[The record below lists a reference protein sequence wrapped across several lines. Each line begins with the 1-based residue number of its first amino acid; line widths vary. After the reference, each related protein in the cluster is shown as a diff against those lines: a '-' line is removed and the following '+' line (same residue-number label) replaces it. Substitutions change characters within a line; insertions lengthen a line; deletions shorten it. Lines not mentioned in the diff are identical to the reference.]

1 MAKYKVSVES
11 SKSVEEAFAYMADL
25 RNFAN
30 WDPGVLTVTQV
41 AGDGAGPES
50 SFDVA
55 VKSVGGGTVLRYE
68 TVEYD
73 EPGNLLVEARN
84 SKFTSIDRI
93 TVVAKGEGS
102 IVTYSAE
109 LLLNGCLSPLNPLLG
124 LVFNRIGDRAAAG
137 LRRVLA

>member
-1 MAKYKVSVES
+1 MSKYKVSVES
-11 SKSVEEAFAYMADL
+11 SKSVEEAFAYMSDL
-25 RNFAN
+25 RNFAS
-30 WDPGVLTVTQV
+30 WDPGVLAVTQV
-41 AGDGAGPES
+41 AGDGGGPES

-124 LVFNRIGDRAAAG
+124 LVFNRIGDRAAVG

>member
-1 MAKYKVSVES
+1 MAKYTVSVES

-55 VKSVGGGTVLRYE
+55 VKSVGGGTVLRYK
-68 TVEYD
+68 TVEYG
-73 EPGNLLVEARN
+73 EPSNLLVEARN

-93 TVVAKGEGS
+93 TIVAKDQGS

-109 LLLNGCLSPLNPLLG
+109 LLLNGWLSPFNPLLG
-124 LVFNRIGDRAAAG
+124 LVFDRIGDRAAAG

>member
-1 MAKYKVSVES
+1 MAKYTVSVES

-41 AGDGAGPES
+41 AGDGAGLGS

-68 TVEYD
+68 TLEYD

-93 TVVAKGEGS
+93 TVVAKDEGS
-102 IVTYSAE
+102 IITYAAE

>member
-1 MAKYKVSVES
+1 MSKYTVSVES

-41 AGDGAGPES
+41 AGDGGGPGS
-50 SFDVA
+50 IFDVA

-73 EPGNLLVEARN
+73 QPGNLLVEARN
-84 SKFTSIDRI
+84 SRFTSIDRI
-93 TVVAKGEGS
+93 TVVAKDEGS

-109 LLLNGCLSPLNPLLG
+109 LLLNGCLSLLNPLLG
-124 LVFNRIGDRAAAG
+124 LVFNRIGDRAAVG

>member
-1 MAKYKVSVES
+1 MSKYHVSVES
-11 SKSVEEAFAYMADL
+11 PKSVDEAFAYMADL

-30 WDPGVLTVTQV
+30 WDPGVLSVVQV

-50 SFDVA
+50 SFDVT

-73 EPGNLLVEARN
+73 EPGNLLVKARN
-84 SKFTSIDRI
+84 ANFTSIDRI
-93 TVVAKGEGS
+93 TIVPKGEGS
-102 IVTYSAE
+102 LVTYSAE
-109 LLLNGCLSPLNPLLG
+109 LLLNGWLSPLNPLLG
-124 LVFNRIGDRAAAG
+124 LVFDRIGDRAAVG

>member
-73 EPGNLLVEARN
+73 KPGNLLVEARN

-102 IVTYSAE
+102 IVTYAAE

>member
-1 MAKYKVSVES
+1 MAKYTVSVES

-73 EPGNLLVEARN
+73 EPSNLLVEARN

-93 TVVAKGEGS
+93 TIVANDEGS
-102 IVTYSAE
+102 IVTYAAE

-124 LVFNRIGDRAAAG
+124 LVFNRIGDRAAVG

>member
-41 AGDGAGPES
+41 AGDGGGPES

-102 IVTYSAE
+102 MVTYSAE

>member
-68 TVEYD
+68 TVECD

-124 LVFNRIGDRAAAG
+124 LVFNRIGDRAAVG

>member
-1 MAKYKVSVES
+1 VSVES

-102 IVTYSAE
+102 MVTYSAE

-124 LVFNRIGDRAAAG
+124 LVFNRIGDRAAVG

>member
-1 MAKYKVSVES
+1 MAKYTVSVES

-41 AGDGAGPES
+41 AGDGAGLGS

-93 TVVAKGEGS
+93 TVVAKDEGS
-102 IVTYSAE
+102 IVTYAAE
-109 LLLNGCLSPLNPLLG
+109 LLLNGCLSPRNPWLG
-124 LVFNRIGDRAAAG
+124 WVFNRIGDRAAAG
-137 LRRVLA
+137 LRRVLT

>member
-1 MAKYKVSVES
+1 MAKYTVSVES
-11 SKSVEEAFAYMADL
+11 SKPVEEAFAYMADL

-41 AGDGAGPES
+41 AGDGAGLGS

-68 TVEYD
+68 TLEYD

-93 TVVAKGEGS
+93 TVVAKDKGS
-102 IVTYSAE
+102 IVTYAAE

>member
-93 TVVAKGEGS
+93 TVVAKDEGS
-102 IVTYSAE
+102 MVTYSAE

-124 LVFNRIGDRAAAG
+124 LVFNRIGDRAAVG

>member
-1 MAKYKVSVES
+1 MSKYTVSVES
-11 SKSVEEAFAYMADL
+11 SKSVEDAFAYMADL

-55 VKSVGGGTVLRYE
+55 VKSVGGGTVLRYK

-73 EPGNLLVEARN
+73 QPGNLLVKAQN

-93 TVVAKGEGS
+93 TIVARGEGS

-109 LLLNGCLSPLNPLLG
+109 LLLNGWLSPFNPLLG
-124 LVFNRIGDRAAAG
+124 LVFDRIGDRAAAG

>member
-1 MAKYKVSVES
+1 MAKYTVSVES

-93 TVVAKGEGS
+93 TVVAKDEGS

>member
-41 AGDGAGPES
+41 AGDGAGLGS

-68 TVEYD
+68 TLEYD

-93 TVVAKGEGS
+93 TVVAKDKGS
-102 IVTYSAE
+102 IVTYAAE
-109 LLLNGCLSPLNPLLG
+109 LLLKGCLSPLNPLLG

>member
-1 MAKYKVSVES
+1 
-11 SKSVEEAFAYMADL
+11 MADL
-25 RNFAN
+25 RNFAK

-41 AGDGAGPES
+41 AGDGAGLGS

-68 TVEYD
+68 TLEYD

-93 TVVAKGEGS
+93 TVVAKDEGS
-102 IVTYSAE
+102 IITYAAE

>member
-1 MAKYKVSVES
+1 MAKYTVSVES

-41 AGDGAGPES
+41 AGDGAGLGS

-68 TVEYD
+68 TLEYD

-93 TVVAKGEGS
+93 TVVAKDEGS
-102 IVTYSAE
+102 IVTYAAE

-124 LVFNRIGDRAAAG
+124 LVFNRIGDRAAVG

>member
-1 MAKYKVSVES
+1 MAKYMVSVES

-73 EPGNLLVEARN
+73 EPSNLLVEARN

-93 TVVAKGEGS
+93 TIVAKDQVS

-124 LVFNRIGDRAAAG
+124 FVFNRIGDRAAVG

>member
-73 EPGNLLVEARN
+73 KPGNLLVEARN

-93 TVVAKGEGS
+93 TVVAKDEGS
-102 IVTYSAE
+102 IVTYAAE

>member
-1 MAKYKVSVES
+1 MS
-11 SKSVEEAFAYMADL
+11 DL
-25 RNFAN
+25 RNFAS

-41 AGDGAGPES
+41 AGDGGGPES
-50 SFDVA
+50 IFDVA

-124 LVFNRIGDRAAAG
+124 LVFNRIGDRAAVG

>member
-1 MAKYKVSVES
+1 MAKYTVSVES

-25 RNFAN
+25 RNFAK

-41 AGDGAGPES
+41 AGDGAGLGS

-68 TVEYD
+68 TLEYD

-93 TVVAKGEGS
+93 TVVAKDKGS
-102 IVTYSAE
+102 IVTYAAE

>member
-1 MAKYKVSVES
+1 MAKYTVSVES

-25 RNFAN
+25 RNFTN

-68 TVEYD
+68 TLEYD

-93 TVVAKGEGS
+93 TVVAKDEGS
-102 IVTYSAE
+102 IVTYAAE

>member
-1 MAKYKVSVES
+1 MSKYKVSVES
-11 SKSVEEAFAYMADL
+11 SKSVEEAFAYMSDL
-25 RNFAN
+25 RNFAS

-41 AGDGAGPES
+41 AGDGGGPES

-55 VKSVGGGTVLRYE
+55 VKSVGGGMVLRYE

-93 TVVAKGEGS
+93 AVVAKDEGS
-102 IVTYSAE
+102 IVTYAAE

>member
-1 MAKYKVSVES
+1 MAKYTVSVES

-41 AGDGAGPES
+41 AGDGGGPES

-93 TVVAKGEGS
+93 TVVAKDEGS

>member
-1 MAKYKVSVES
+1 MSKYTVSVES

-30 WDPGVLTVTQV
+30 WDPGVLTVTHV
-41 AGDGAGPES
+41 AGDGAGTDS
-50 SFDVA
+50 SVDVA
-55 VKSVGGGTVLRYE
+55 VKSVGGGTVLRYK

-73 EPGNLLVEARN
+73 QPGNLLVKAQN

-93 TVVAKGEGS
+93 TIVARGEGS

-109 LLLNGCLSPLNPLLG
+109 LLLNGWLSPLNPLLG
-124 LVFNRIGDRAAAG
+124 LVFDRIGDRAAAG

>member
-1 MAKYKVSVES
+1 MAKYTVSVES

-41 AGDGAGPES
+41 AGDGAGLGS

-93 TVVAKGEGS
+93 TVVAKDEGS
-102 IVTYSAE
+102 IVTYAAE

-137 LRRVLA
+137 LRRVLT

>member
-93 TVVAKGEGS
+93 TVVAKDEGS

-124 LVFNRIGDRAAAG
+124 LVFNRIGDRAAVG

>member
-1 MAKYKVSVES
+1 MAKYTVSVES

-41 AGDGAGPES
+41 AGDGAGLGS

-68 TVEYD
+68 TLEYD
-73 EPGNLLVEARN
+73 EPANLLVEARN

-93 TVVAKGEGS
+93 TVVAKDEGS
-102 IVTYSAE
+102 IVTYAAE

-137 LRRVLA
+137 LRRVLT

>member
-1 MAKYKVSVES
+1 MAKYTVSVES

-73 EPGNLLVEARN
+73 EPANLLVEARN

-93 TVVAKGEGS
+93 TVVAKDEGS
-102 IVTYSAE
+102 IVTYAAE

>member
-1 MAKYKVSVES
+1 MAKYTVSVES

-41 AGDGAGPES
+41 AGDGAGLGS

-93 TVVAKGEGS
+93 TVVAKDEGS
-102 IVTYSAE
+102 IVTYAAE

>member
-1 MAKYKVSVES
+1 MAKYTVSVES

-55 VKSVGGGTVLRYE
+55 VKSVGGGTVLRYK

-73 EPGNLLVEARN
+73 QPGNLLVKAQN

-93 TVVAKGEGS
+93 TIVANDEGS
-102 IVTYSAE
+102 IVTYAAE

-124 LVFNRIGDRAAAG
+124 LVFNRIGDRAAVG

>member
-1 MAKYKVSVES
+1 MSKNTVSDES
-11 SKSVEEAFAYMADL
+11 SKSVEEAYAYMADL

-55 VKSVGGGTVLRYE
+55 VKSVGGGTVLRYK

-73 EPGNLLVEARN
+73 QPGNLLVKAQN

-93 TVVAKGEGS
+93 TIVARGEGS

-109 LLLNGCLSPLNPLLG
+109 LLLNGWLSPLNPLLG
-124 LVFNRIGDRAAAG
+124 LVFDRIGDRAAAG

>member
-1 MAKYKVSVES
+1 MSVES

-41 AGDGAGPES
+41 AGDGAGLGS

-68 TVEYD
+68 TLEYD

-93 TVVAKGEGS
+93 TVAAKDEGS
-102 IVTYSAE
+102 IVTYAAE

>member
-93 TVVAKGEGS
+93 TVVAKDEGS
-102 IVTYSAE
+102 IVTYAAE

>member
-1 MAKYKVSVES
+1 MSKYTVSVES
-11 SKSVEEAFAYMADL
+11 SKSVEEAFTYMADL

-30 WDPGVLTVTQV
+30 WDPGVLTVAQV

-50 SFDVA
+50 IFDVA

-73 EPGNLLVEARN
+73 QPGNLLVKARN
-84 SKFTSIDRI
+84 SRFTSIDRI
-93 TVVAKGEGS
+93 TIVAKDEGS

-124 LVFNRIGDRAAAG
+124 LVFNRIGDRAAVG